1 MKTFSEARC
10 VDSGTASYQM
20 GMLPLKYVY
29 VFIHV
34 TVELSSLLTKL
45 VLAAESAAAWLG
57 S

>member
-10 VDSGTASYQM
+10 VDSASYQM

-34 TVELSSLLTKL
+34 TVELSSLRTKL
-45 VLAAESAAAWLG
+45 VLAAESAAA
-57 S
+57 